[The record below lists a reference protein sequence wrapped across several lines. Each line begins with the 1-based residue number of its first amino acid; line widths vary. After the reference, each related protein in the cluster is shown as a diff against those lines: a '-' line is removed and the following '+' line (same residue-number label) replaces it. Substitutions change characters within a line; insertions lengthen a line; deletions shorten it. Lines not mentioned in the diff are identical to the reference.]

1 MSKELIDNLISI
13 SVCLTVALIVA
24 LIGGNI
30 QAAVAVYC
38 VTLIAF
44 RLGDIAEAI
53 RERPLCINVDK
64 SFVEWVIEN
73 LKNKYYETTR
83 P

>member
-1 MSKELIDNLISI
+1 MSKEQIDNLISI
-13 SVCLTVALIVA
+13 SVCLAVALIVA

-38 VTLIAF
+38 VTLISF

-64 SFVEWVIEN
+64 SFVEWVVEN
-73 LKNKYYETTR
+73 LKNKYDETTR